1 MSGDCSKQSLMKTFI
16 LLALLSFNSFAVE
29 GLTIPNA
36 FQVDL
41 EGHVFRGKEPKSL
54 VRELPEIGITDVI
67 IFKNEVKG
75 EVTKEI
81 ADLKELGIK
90 PHHIPFRWKDYP
102 SFVEACEQ
110 TVEALKIIYKVKR
123 AGGKVFFHCTAGE
136 DRTGMLAGIY
146 KMLEENASVKEV
158 FKNEMCGRG
167 YSDGNIHKPAYV
179 TGAIQRG
186 LTPLF
191 NALSAKVESGEWRLG
206 KLSKKSCKDLVVE
219 PTELKCRR

>member
-1 MSGDCSKQSLMKTFI
+1 MKTLI
-16 LLALLSFNSFAVE
+16 LLSLFSFNALAVE
-29 GLTIPNA
+29 GLTIPNS
-36 FQVDL
+36 FQVDQ
-41 EGHVFRGKEPKSL
+41 EGQVFRGKEPKSL
-54 VRELPEIGITDVI
+54 VKELPGIGITDVI
-67 IFKNEVKG
+67 IFKNEVKD
-75 EVTKEI
+75 EVKKEI
-81 ADLKELGIK
+81 EALNKLGIK

-110 TVEALKIIYKVKR
+110 TVEALNIIYKVKR

-146 KMLEENASVKEV
+146 RMLEENARKNEV
-158 FKNEMCGRG
+158 FKNEMCARG
-167 YSDGNIHKPAYV
+167 YSDGNTHKPAYV

-186 LTPLF
+186 ITPLF

-206 KLSKKSCKDLVVE
+206 RLTRKSCKDLVVE